1 MEEDKKMS
9 KADLKNLIDER
20 TKVNLAGYIDKL
32 RADEKEEKTHEKEA
46 EKLQNAGIVSDM
58 SMVGGSVN
66 LVKTIQGSIMD
77 LSRKNSPWVK
87 LSPEMEN
94 FTKAFME
101 YVRAQKSGRAMSEVY
116 SKLLEEQ
123 TDPSGGYL
131 VPEEFQATMVQYDT
145 EPAIV
150 WPRATVWPMGTDKLG
165 MPKLAQRADDFS
177 DNEYYTHFAGVDFTW
192 TDEGGEKTSTEPSF
206 EFIELIAHELSGYTA
221 ITDTLIEDSSIN
233 IMNFLTGLFRRAY
246 VWETDR
252 TFIRGNGARQP
263 LGIVPDP
270 AVLSTNRQAANQF
283 NFRDAILMDS
293 RLPSVFDQGA
303 VWFMSK
309 QIMNNLRDQ
318 RDNNDALI
326 LQEFYDNSMPGAGS
340 KRITFLLGYP
350 VVPSGGKTYPLGTT
364 GDVILGNW
372 DWYYIGDRK
381 RFTMD
386 VSRHYLFRNNKTAIR
401 VCGRLDGMAAV
412 PEAFVI
418 LNSTVGTS

>member
-192 TDEGGEKTSTEPSF
+192 TDEGGEKTSTEASF
-206 EFIELIAHELSGYTA
+206 EFI
-221 ITDTLIEDSSIN
+221 
-233 IMNFLTGLFRRAY
+233 
-246 VWETDR
+246 
-252 TFIRGNGARQP
+252 
-263 LGIVPDP
+263 
-270 AVLSTNRQAANQF
+270 
-283 NFRDAILMDS
+283 
-293 RLPSVFDQGA
+293 
-303 VWFMSK
+303 
-309 QIMNNLRDQ
+309 
-318 RDNNDALI
+318 
-326 LQEFYDNSMPGAGS
+326 
-340 KRITFLLGYP
+340 
-350 VVPSGGKTYPLGTT
+350 
-364 GDVILGNW
+364 
-372 DWYYIGDRK
+372 
-381 RFTMD
+381 
-386 VSRHYLFRNNKTAIR
+386 
-401 VCGRLDGMAAV
+401 
-412 PEAFVI
+412 
-418 LNSTVGTS
+418 